1 MIDFENRII
10 GMMHTESSGP
20 DSASFIAKLHGRQ
33 EKEMMRKK
41 RMQSGF
47 SAFAFIFLIG
57 MLTTSQ
63 FVELPKQDI
72 YWSEVDNNIEY
83 FDTDFLTFD
92 EGYDTISVEEF
103 TLFMIEETNIWD
115 TEDLIYF
122 NELYEN
128 TNVYEVSL

>member
-10 GMMHTESSGP
+10 GMMHSESSGL
-20 DSASFIAKLHGRQ
+20 DAASFIAKLRGRQ
-33 EKEMMRKK
+33 EKEMMRNN
-41 RMQSGF
+41 RLRSGF
-47 SAFAFIFLIG
+47 SAFAFIFLVG

-63 FVELPKQDI
+63 FVELPKRDI

-92 EGYDTISVEEF
+92 QGYDTISDEEF

>member
-10 GMMHTESSGP
+10 DMMRTESSGP

-47 SAFAFIFLIG
+47 SAFAFIFLVG

-72 YWSEVDNNIEY
+72 YWTEVDNNIEY

>member
-10 GMMHTESSGP
+10 GMMRTESSGP

-47 SAFAFIFLIG
+47 SAFAFIFLVG

-83 FDTDFLTFD
+83 FDTDFSTSD
-92 EGYDTISVEEF
+92 QGYDIISVEEF

>member
-10 GMMHTESSGP
+10 DMMRTESSGP

-33 EKEMMRKK
+33 EKEMMRNN
-41 RMQSGF
+41 RLRSGF
-47 SAFAFIFLIG
+47 SAFAFIFLVG

-72 YWSEVDNNIEY
+72 YWAEVDSNIEY

>member
-10 GMMHTESSGP
+10 GMTHAEGSGP
-20 DSASFIAKLHGRQ
+20 DSALFIARLRGRQ
-33 EKEMMRKK
+33 EKEMMQKK
-41 RMQSGF
+41 RIRSGF
-47 SAFAFIFLIG
+47 SAFAFIFLVG

-63 FVELPKQDI
+63 FVEIPKQNI
-72 YWSEVDNNIEY
+72 YWSEVDSNIEY
-83 FDTDFLTFD
+83 FDTDFSILD
-92 EGYDTISVEEF
+92 QDYDTLYVEEF

-128 TNVYEVSL
+128 TNEYEVSL

>member
-10 GMMHTESSGP
+10 GMMRTESSGP

-47 SAFAFIFLIG
+47 SAFAFIFLVG

-72 YWSEVDNNIEY
+72 YWTEVDNNIEY

>member
-10 GMMHTESSGP
+10 DMMRTESSGP

-47 SAFAFIFLIG
+47 SAFAFIFLVG

-72 YWSEVDNNIEY
+72 YWSEVDNNICLLY
-83 FDTDFLTFD
+83 TSPSPRDA
-92 EGYDTISVEEF
+92 
-103 TLFMIEETNIWD
+103 TLSRMP
-115 TEDLIYF
+115 
-122 NELYEN
+122 
-128 TNVYEVSL
+128 SSA

>member
-10 GMMHTESSGP
+10 GMMRTESSGP

-41 RMQSGF
+41 RMRSGV
-47 SAFAFIFLIG
+47 SAFAFIFLVG

>member
-10 GMMHTESSGP
+10 DMMRTESSGP

-83 FDTDFLTFD
+83 FDTDFLIFD
-92 EGYDTISVEEF
+92 EYYDSLSVEEF
-103 TLFMIEETNIWD
+103 TLFMIEETNNWD

-122 NELYEN
+122 NDLYNN
-128 TNVYEVSL
+128 TNEYEVSL

>member
-10 GMMHTESSGP
+10 DMMRTESSGP
-20 DSASFIAKLHGRQ
+20 DSASFIAKLHVRQ

-41 RMQSGF
+41 RMRSGF
-47 SAFAFIFLIG
+47 SAFAFIFLVG

-72 YWSEVDNNIEY
+72 YWAEVDNNIEY

-92 EGYDTISVEEF
+92 EDYDTISVEEF

>member
-10 GMMHTESSGP
+10 DMMRTESSGP

-72 YWSEVDNNIEY
+72 YWTEVDNNIEY

>member
-10 GMMHTESSGP
+10 DMMRTESSGP

-41 RMQSGF
+41 RMRSGF
-47 SAFAFIFLIG
+47 SAFAFIFLVG

-72 YWSEVDNNIEY
+72 YWTEVDNNIEY

-128 TNVYEVSL
+128 TNVYEGSL

>member
-10 GMMHTESSGP
+10 DMMRTESSGP

-41 RMQSGF
+41 RMRSGF
-47 SAFAFIFLIG
+47 SAFAFIFLVG

>member
-10 GMMHTESSGP
+10 GMTHAESSGP
-20 DSASFIAKLHGRQ
+20 DSASFIAKLRGRQ

-41 RMQSGF
+41 RVRSGF
-47 SAFAFIFLIG
+47 SAFAFIFLVG

-63 FVELPKQDI
+63 FVDLPKQDF
-72 YWSEVDNNIEY
+72 YWSEVDSNREY
-83 FDTDFLTFD
+83 FDTDFPIFD
-92 EGYDTISVEEF
+92 QGYDTLHVEEF

-128 TNVYEVSL
+128 TKEYEVSL

>member
-10 GMMHTESSGP
+10 GMMHSESSGP
-20 DSASFIAKLHGRQ
+20 DAASFIAKLRGRQ
-33 EKEMMRKK
+33 EKEMMRNN
-41 RMQSGF
+41 RLRSGF
-47 SAFAFIFLIG
+47 SAFAFIFLVG

-72 YWSEVDNNIEY
+72 YWSEVDSKIEY

-92 EGYDTISVEEF
+92 QDYDTISDEEF

>member
-10 GMMHTESSGP
+10 GMMHSESSSP
-20 DSASFIAKLHGRQ
+20 DAASFIAKLRGRQ
-33 EKEMMRKK
+33 EKEMMRNN
-41 RMQSGF
+41 RLRSGF
-47 SAFAFIFLIG
+47 IAFAFIFLVG

-72 YWSEVDNNIEY
+72 YWSEVDSNIEY

-92 EGYDTISVEEF
+92 QGYDTISDEEF

-115 TEDLIYF
+115 TEDLLYF
-122 NELYEN
+122 TELYEN

>member
-10 GMMHTESSGP
+10 DMMRTESSGP

-41 RMQSGF
+41 RMRSGF
-47 SAFAFIFLIG
+47 SAFAFIFLVG

-72 YWSEVDNNIEY
+72 YWTEVDNNIEY

-92 EGYDTISVEEF
+92 EDYDTISVEEF

>member
-47 SAFAFIFLIG
+47 SAFAFIFLVG

>member
-10 GMMHTESSGP
+10 GMMHSESSGP
-20 DSASFIAKLHGRQ
+20 DAASFIAKLRGRQ
-33 EKEMMRKK
+33 EKEMMRNN
-41 RMQSGF
+41 RLRSGF
-47 SAFAFIFLIG
+47 SAFAFIFLVG

-72 YWSEVDNNIEY
+72 YWSEVDSKIEY
-83 FDTDFLTFD
+83 FNTDFLTFD
-92 EGYDTISVEEF
+92 QDYDTISDEEF

>member
-10 GMMHTESSGP
+10 DMMRTESSGP

-41 RMQSGF
+41 RIWSGF
-47 SAFAFIFLIG
+47 SAFAFIFLVG

-72 YWSEVDNNIEY
+72 YWTEVDNNIEY

-92 EGYDTISVEEF
+92 EDYDTISVEEF

>member
-10 GMMHTESSGP
+10 DMMRTESSGP

-47 SAFAFIFLIG
+47 SAFAFIFLVG

>member
-10 GMMHTESSGP
+10 GMMRTESSGP

-47 SAFAFIFLIG
+47 SAFAFIFLVG

>member
-1 MIDFENRII
+1 
-10 GMMHTESSGP
+10 MMRTESSGP
-20 DSASFIAKLHGRQ
+20 HSASFIAKLHGRQ

-47 SAFAFIFLIG
+47 SAFAFIFLVG

>member
-10 GMMHTESSGP
+10 GMMHSESSGP
-20 DSASFIAKLHGRQ
+20 DAASFIAKLRGRQ
-33 EKEMMRKK
+33 EKEMMRNN
-41 RMQSGF
+41 RLRSGF
-47 SAFAFIFLIG
+47 SAFAFIFLVG

-63 FVELPKQDI
+63 FVELPKRDI

-92 EGYDTISVEEF
+92 QGYDTISDEEF

-122 NELYEN
+122 NELYDN

>member
-10 GMMHTESSGP
+10 GMMHSESSSP
-20 DSASFIAKLHGRQ
+20 DAASFIAKLRGRQ
-33 EKEMMRKK
+33 EKEMMRNN
-41 RMQSGF
+41 RLRSGF
-47 SAFAFIFLIG
+47 SAFAFIFLVG

-92 EGYDTISVEEF
+92 QGYDTISDEEF

>member
-10 GMMHTESSGP
+10 GMTHAESSGP
-20 DSASFIAKLHGRQ
+20 DSAPFIAKLRGRQ

-41 RMQSGF
+41 RVRSGF
-47 SAFAFIFLIG
+47 SAFAFIFLVG

-63 FVELPKQDI
+63 FVEIPKQNI
-72 YWSEVDNNIEY
+72 YWSEVDSNIEY
-83 FDTDFLTFD
+83 FDTDFSILD
-92 EGYDTISVEEF
+92 QDYDTLYVEEF

-128 TNVYEVSL
+128 TNEYEVSL

>member
-1 MIDFENRII
+1 MNNFFNKLSLSTPWDQKLAYII
-10 GMMHTESSGP
+10 SKP
-20 DSASFIAKLHGRQ
+20 FIFFKIHPNIVTFIGILFG
-33 EKEMMRKK
+33 
-41 RMQSGF
+41 
-47 SAFAFIFLIG
+47 AFAFIFLVG

-92 EGYDTISVEEF
+92 EGYYTISVEEF

>member
-10 GMMHTESSGP
+10 GMMRTESSGP

-47 SAFAFIFLIG
+47 SAFAFIFLVG

-72 YWSEVDNNIEY
+72 YWSEVDNKIEY

>member
-10 GMMHTESSGP
+10 DMMRTESSGP

-41 RMQSGF
+41 RMRSGF
-47 SAFAFIFLIG
+47 SAFAFIFLVG

-72 YWSEVDNNIEY
+72 YWAEVDNNIEY

>member
-10 GMMHTESSGP
+10 GMMRTETSGP

-47 SAFAFIFLIG
+47 SAFAFIFLVG